1 MTARPSGRPEIE
13 ITPDICAKAERLAA
27 QGLVT
32 EQIARVLDMG
42 LSTLYEKQ
50 ARFPELRDA
59 IKNGRAK
66 GIAQV
71 SNALY
76 DNAING
82 DNVACIFYL
91 KNRDPDNWK
100 DKRDHVH
107 TGDADKPLAT
117 VNLDPVEYSKV
128 RAKMLKDADC

>member
-1 MTARPSGRPEIE
+1 MRGPGRPEFE

-27 QGLVT
+27 QGLVM
-32 EQIARVLDMG
+32 EQIAAVMG
-42 LSTLYEKQ
+42 IAAGTLYGKQ
-50 ARFPELRDA
+50 AENPELHEA

-76 DNAING
+76 DNAIKG